1 MAKVALYN
9 MEGAKTGDMEV
20 SDAIFAAEV
29 NETVLHQVVVN
40 YLANQ
45 RQGTQSTKTRTEVR
59 GGGIKPWR
67 QKGTGR
73 ARQGSIRAPQWTGG
87 GVALGPKPRSYRFSV
102 NKQVKRLALRSAL
115 SAKYADYKVFVIDEL
130 KLDEIK
136 TAKIVNLL
144 KGLEVNTKALIVTD
158 LADENIYKSARNIKG
173 VSVTPSAK
181 MEDGEHKAGAIN
193 VYDIL
198 SHDAL
203 ILSKEAVANI
213 EEVLA

>member
-1 MAKVALYN
+1 MATVALYN
-9 MEGAKTGDMEV
+9 MEGAKTGSMEV

-29 NETVLHQVVVN
+29 NEKVLHTVVVN

-45 RQGTQSTKTRTEVR
+45 RQGTQSTKTRTEVS
-59 GGGIKPWR
+59 GGGAKPWR

-87 GVALGPKPRSYRFSV
+87 GVALGPKPRSYRYSI
-102 NKQVKRLALRSAL
+102 NKKVKRIALKSAL
-115 SAKYADYKVFVIDEL
+115 SAKYADYKVYVIEDM

-144 KGLEVNTKALIVTD
+144 KGLEVNTKALIVTAE
-158 LADENIYKSARNIKG
+158 ADENIYKSARNIKN
-173 VSVTPSAK
+173 VTPTHV
-181 MEDGEHKAGAIN
+181 GTLN
-193 VYDIL
+193 TYDVL
-198 SHDAL
+198 NHDAF
-203 ILSKEAVANI
+203 IVSKDAVAKI